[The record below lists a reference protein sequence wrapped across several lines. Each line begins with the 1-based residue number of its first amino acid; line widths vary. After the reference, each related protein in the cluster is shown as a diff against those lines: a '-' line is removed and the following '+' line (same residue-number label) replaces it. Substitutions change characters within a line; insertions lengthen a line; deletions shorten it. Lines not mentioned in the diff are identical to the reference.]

1 MNRTGKR
8 RKWGQGGRVGKEDT
22 YRLEMFFVVHHYHKG
37 YLLVPDHLPE
47 ISDGVPQG
55 MLGNYVTLLPFVV
68 LLCIK
73 K

>member
-1 MNRTGKR
+1 MNRTGKGGSGDR
-8 RKWGQGGRVGKEDT
+8 GGRVGKEDT

-55 MLGNYVTLLPFVV
+55 MLGNYVPLLPFVV
-68 LLCIK
+68 LWCIK